1 MTAHDQRVVDPGL
14 ESAKSAPARRQVIDL
29 DATQLARRLILFM
42 PTGETLAAL
51 VAQAHEHA
59 AGIAT
64 LDTVAR
70 VVSHNPDALWA
81 IARRHRFCATRP
93 TAEGFIALLMLN
105 DGGLRQ
111 LLAGTL
117 DAVDPDMSLLAAQN
131 EKPAAI
137 YIWFVHARGPIA
149 GGIALMLQKISTPLL
164 RDVDMYARAMTADG
178 RRFLQA
184 LTFSPV
190 RQPPAANTPDL
201 YIFRRSPTPAPDTPL
216 YDTYRKKAGT
226 GAPAITVA
234 RTLEDLMRVVA
245 IRGAVYMSEQ
255 RCPYEEEFDGNDQCA
270 VHLLGYVGDEPA
282 GCVRIRCFASFAKIE
297 RLAVR
302 KEHRGTGLAV
312 LLARASMDFCRAKG
326 YGLLYGHAAKHMID
340 FWKRFGFEVVDEGRE
355 FSFSDFVYVAMTLDA
370 APAPQTVTHASD
382 PHVILRPE
390 GCWHR
395 PGILERSAT
404 RLTSSPSIAETPA

>member
-1 MTAHDQRVVDPGL
+1 
-14 ESAKSAPARRQVIDL
+14 
-29 DATQLARRLILFM
+29 
-42 PTGETLAAL
+42 
-51 VAQAHEHA
+51 
-59 AGIAT
+59 
-64 LDTVAR
+64 
-70 VVSHNPDALWA
+70 
-81 IARRHRFCATRP
+81 
-93 TAEGFIALLMLN
+93 MLN
-105 DGGLRQ
+105 DGGLAQ

-117 DAVDPDMSLLAAQN
+117 KAVDPDMSLLAAQN

-137 YIWFVHARGPIA
+137 YIWFVHARGPLA

-184 LTFSPV
+184 LTFIPLQQKPV
-190 RQPPAANTPDL
+190 ADTPSL
-201 YIFRRSPTPAPDTPL
+201 YVFRRSIAAPADTPL
-216 YDTYRKKAGT
+216 YDTYRKNAGT

-282 GCVRIRCFASFAKIE
+282 GCVRVRCFADFAKIE

-302 KEHRGTGLAV
+302 KEHRRTGLAV

-326 YGLLYGHAAKHMID
+326 YGLLYGHAAKHMIG
-340 FWKRFGFEVVDEGRE
+340 FWKRFGFEVVDGGRE
-355 FSFSDFVYVAMTLDA
+355 FAFSDFVYIAMTLDA
-370 APAPQTVTHASD
+370 EPAPQAVTDASD

-390 GCWHR
+390 GRWHR
-395 PGILERSAT
+395 PGILERSAQRST
-404 RLTSSPSIAETPA
+404 VSPSIAEATA